1 MSVCIFSVSR
11 YRYFVAA
18 IRISEYLRIIEHL
31 EEDHSLRIIEMKTFL
46 NINPFVEPGERKVD
60 TTINLFICSG
70 HLGSLSW

>member
-11 YRYFVAA
+11 YRHFVAA
-18 IRISEYLRIIEHL
+18 IRISEYLRRIE

-46 NINPFVEPGERKVD
+46 NINPFVETGERKVD